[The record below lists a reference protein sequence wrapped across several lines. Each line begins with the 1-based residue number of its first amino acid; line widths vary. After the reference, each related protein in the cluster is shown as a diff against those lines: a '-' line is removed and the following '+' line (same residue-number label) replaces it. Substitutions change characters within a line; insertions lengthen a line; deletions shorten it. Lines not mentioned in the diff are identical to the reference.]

1 MEKLTFDTGIREFEI
16 NGREI
21 LRFNPSDP
29 NLYHRFF
36 DTCQK
41 IEELAAEYAKKIPS
55 DPVELDGKG
64 YPVASGQL
72 AAMHD
77 YDSQAKKLLSEVFGA
92 ENDFDR
98 ILGGVNLLA
107 VARNGKCVI
116 NNFLEAM
123 MPIIQDG
130 AERYAKAMADAAV
143 AQAKQNR
150 EQRRA
155 PK

>member
-1 MEKLTFDTGIREFEI
+1 MEKLTFDTGIREFQI
-16 NGREI
+16 NGGEI

-36 DTCQK
+36 TASQK
-41 IEELAAEYAKKIPS
+41 IEELAAEYEKKRPS
-55 DPVELDGKG
+55 DPAELDENGFPTAG
-64 YPVASGQL
+64 ELLTV
-72 AAMHD
+72 MRD
-77 YDSQAKKLLSEVFGA
+77 YDFHAKRLLSEVFGT

-107 VARNGKCVI
+107 VAVNGEYVI
-116 NNFLEAM
+116 TNFLNAM
-123 MPIIQDG
+123 TPIIQEG
-130 AERYAKAMADAAV
+130 AERYAKAKSDAAV

-155 PK
+155 LK